1 MVHPDQ
7 DLADQPPRRFCLT
20 QRKETTMST
29 PSSAAIIAASRD
41 SDLLARAVALG
52 ATIGLT
58 QADVEAQRTKLAS
71 APADGDGATIASV
84 YEYASA
90 TYTPTPRPGE
100 NPAAVTDAHLLH
112 ALGAIKEQSIGA

>member
-1 MVHPDQ
+1 M
-7 DLADQPPRRFCLT
+7 A
-20 QRKETTMST
+20 T
-29 PSSAAIIAASRD
+29 PTSAAIIAASND

-58 QADVEAQRTKLAS
+58 QADVEAHRTKLAS
-71 APADGDGATIASV
+71 APVDSEGNTVASV

-100 NPAAVTDAHLLH
+100 NPAAVTDAHILH
-112 ALGAIKEQSIGA
+112 ALGTIKEQPAQE